1 MFTMMP
7 RNSTHTYRSGKTTN
21 KTDISLLPISFSRDP
36 NPGEK
41 LGAGSNIK
49 PHLQL
54 QAEGKSH
61 RNADLVPRAAS
72 AGPIH

>member
-49 PHLQL
+49 PHL
-54 QAEGKSH
+54 
-61 RNADLVPRAAS
+61 
-72 AGPIH
+72 